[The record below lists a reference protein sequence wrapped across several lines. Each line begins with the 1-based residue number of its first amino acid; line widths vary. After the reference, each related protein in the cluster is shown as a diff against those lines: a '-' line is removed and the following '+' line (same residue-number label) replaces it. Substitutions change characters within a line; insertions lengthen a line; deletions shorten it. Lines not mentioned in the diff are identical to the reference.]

1 MFDLVDPRA
10 VKLAMRKLGIK
21 QNEIEATRVV
31 IETPQKNII
40 IENPSVSKIDMQ
52 GNISFQISGTIH
64 EKEKEVEISED
75 DIKLVMEKTSASR
88 EEVVEK
94 LKENKGDIAKTILE
108 LKK

>member
-10 VKLAMRKLGIK
+10 VKLAMKKLGIK
-21 QNEIEATRVV
+21 QEDIEATRVV
-31 IETPQKNII
+31 IETPHKNII

-64 EKEKEVEISED
+64 EQEKEVEISED
-75 DIKLVMEKTSASR
+75 DIKLVMEQTSASR